1 MYIILMRHGE
11 AVSQTEDITNRERGL
26 TPKGMRQARRSSR
39 MLARFLKD
47 HPIRIFTSPY
57 VRTRQTAGILAE
69 ECFAEEI
76 HTADE
81 LLQPNWQMVRN
92 HLLQEGS
99 PIALVSHH
107 PFLQSYLLTTCSA
120 AVKFDLA
127 GIAVIDYDLKW
138 NQGKLIGYFT
148 SDLRQLKKED

>member
-11 AVSQTEDITNRERGL
+11 AVPQTEDITNRERGL

-39 MLARFLKD
+39 ILARFLKD

-57 VRTRQTAGILAE
+57 VRPRQTAGILAE

-107 PFLQSYLLTTCSA
+107 PFLQSYLLNTCSA

>member
-11 AVSQTEDITNRERGL
+11 AVPQTEDITNRERGL

-39 MLARFLKD
+39 ILARFLKD

-69 ECFAEEI
+69 ESFAEEI

-107 PFLQSYLLTTCSA
+107 PFLQSYLLNTCSA